1 MSKGNGDKLNSL
13 DKLFENLDFTPTKNH
28 AIIVIGENLIYC
40 KGGEKVV
47 NEMTDKQLRYINRL
61 TVFVRK
67 LLKLVPQE
75 MREELENE
83 FDSILLEVVE
93 TNDNK

>member
-1 MSKGNGDKLNSL
+1 MKKPVIFLKLIWAIHL
-13 DKLFENLDFTPTKNH
+13 DKTVNIVYNISIDY
-28 AIIVIGENLIYC
+28 II
-40 KGGEKVV
+40 KVV

-75 MREELENE
+75 KRDELEKE
-83 FDSILLEVVE
+83 FDSILLEVTE
-93 TNDNK
+93 NTENK